1 MTIPFN
7 HVLAIRGAGS
17 LMPAST
23 QNKVEVSNCMINAL
37 RIDNGLKL
45 INKTVD
51 GVISESE
58 IVPNVNNLPLNATN
72 SDWSVNTEFYAMFNG
87 DLEAGPLSFF
97 GNEVDSI
104 MVRRTSNR
112 KGFKQW
118 EDVNL
123 IEDITSRI
131 DDKFN
136 YSFYDRC
143 VESGIIYRYGL
154 QPISQEKRGTLF
166 QGGNTNV
173 VYEDIFLV
181 GENGKQLKIR
191 FNPNITSIR
200 KNIKESRVETIGSKY
215 PYITRNGNVGYKEF
229 PLSGTITHFMDTTE
243 EFAPRA
249 DIFIEDEFIDV
260 GYDMSSDYEAIYR
273 ENNLTPY
280 NNQILEREFREKVV
294 DFLQDGKPKLFKSPT
309 EGCMIVRLMDVNLT
323 PNLQLGRLICDFSCT
338 AIEVDE
344 YNLDNLE
351 KYKIQER

>member
-23 QNKVEVSNCMINAL
+23 QNKVEVSDCMINAL

-45 INKTVD
+45 INKTID

-191 FNPNITSIR
+191 FNPNRPSIR

-249 DIFIEDEFIDV
+249 DIFIEDEFIV
-260 GYDMSSDYEAIYR
+260 IYPFFCYLRGY
-273 ENNLTPY
+273 NW
-280 NNQILEREFREKVV
+280 
-294 DFLQDGKPKLFKSPT
+294 
-309 EGCMIVRLMDVNLT
+309 
-323 PNLQLGRLICDFSCT
+323 
-338 AIEVDE
+338 
-344 YNLDNLE
+344 
-351 KYKIQER
+351 

>member
-23 QNKVEVSNCMINAL
+23 QNKVEVSDCMINAL

-45 INKTVD
+45 INKTID

-181 GENGKQLKIR
+181 GENGKQLKIK
-191 FNPNITSIR
+191 F
-200 KNIKESRVETIGSKY
+200 
-215 PYITRNGNVGYKEF
+215 
-229 PLSGTITHFMDTTE
+229 
-243 EFAPRA
+243 
-249 DIFIEDEFIDV
+249 
-260 GYDMSSDYEAIYR
+260 
-273 ENNLTPY
+273 
-280 NNQILEREFREKVV
+280 
-294 DFLQDGKPKLFKSPT
+294 
-309 EGCMIVRLMDVNLT
+309 
-323 PNLQLGRLICDFSCT
+323 
-338 AIEVDE
+338 
-344 YNLDNLE
+344 
-351 KYKIQER
+351 